1 MVAEPKNTTD
11 VNTSPNHVEAQPQS
25 ISEGLASKNEKLTE
39 APTEEP
45 FSVFTRSEKWLIV
58 SLTALAGLFSPLTA
72 NIYFPSLPS
81 LSRDF
86 NKSLELI
93 NLTVTMYMIFQ
104 GISPMIWGPLADR
117 RGRRP
122 VYVACLLTLALS
134 CVGLALVPTSAYWL
148 LMLLRCFQAAG
159 SASTI
164 ALGAGVIGDISTR
177 QERAGF
183 FGVFTVGP
191 MIGPA
196 IGPVIGGVLSDK
208 LGWRSIFWFL
218 VIASS
223 ACCFVM
229 LCLLPET
236 LRSLVGNGSI
246 RPSRIYRPFLPIILR
261 PSVWK
266 SSRAASST
274 ASEKVTGNPFGLFRN
289 MDIVLLLCLNAI
301 INSVLYG
308 VITTLSTA
316 FEATYP
322 FLTESTIGVSF
333 LACGGGMSIG
343 SVVNGWVL
351 DREYQAVKRRVG
363 TEDREVFP
371 IERARLR
378 LLPVVITVLAAATAG
393 YGWALQAKANI
404 AVPLV
409 LNIFV
414 GFGTIVGMNSTSTLM
429 IDLFPEQGSSITA
442 CNNLVRCVVAAGLVS
457 GIQPMIN
464 AIGYGW
470 TYVFIAGLAAIS
482 VPLLYVQMYYGPRF
496 RLDRHNRRGEAA

>member
-1 MVAEPKNTTD
+1 MIAESKSPSHVNAAPHPAAVAGDQSKVGTISGNAEKPSEP
-11 VNTSPNHVEAQPQS
+11 
-25 ISEGLASKNEKLTE
+25 
-39 APTEEP
+39 EEP
-45 FSVFTRSEKWLIV
+45 FSVFSRAEKWLIV

-86 NKSLELI
+86 HKSLELI

-104 GISPMIWGPLADR
+104 GISPMIWGPLADS

-122 VYVACLLTLALS
+122 VYIACLTTLALS
-134 CVGLALVPTSAYWL
+134 CVALALVPTSAYWL

-177 QERAGF
+177 EERAGF

-196 IGPVIGGVLSDK
+196 IGPVIGGVLAGS

-223 ACCFVM
+223 ACCLVM

-246 RPSRIYRPFLPIILR
+246 RPSRIYRPLLPIIPR
-261 PSVWK
+261 KSVWESART
-266 SSRAASST
+266 SSAVPAQKAS
-274 ASEKVTGNPFGLFRN
+274 GNPFRLFRN
-289 MDIVLLLCLNAI
+289 VDIIILLCLNAI
-301 INSVLYG
+301 LNSVLYG
-308 VITTLSTA
+308 VMATLSTA
-316 FEATYP
+316 LEATYP

-333 LACGGGMSIG
+333 LACGGGMTIG
-343 SVVNGWVL
+343 SVANGWVL
-351 DREYQAVKRRVG
+351 DHEYQKFKRSVG
-363 TEDREVFP
+363 TESRDVFP

-378 LLPVVITVLAAATAG
+378 LLPIVIFTLTVATAG
-393 YGWALQAKANI
+393 YGWALQTKVNI
-404 AVPLV
+404 AVPLI

-414 GFGTIVGMNSTSTLM
+414 GYGTVVGMNSTSTLM
-429 IDLFPEQGSSITA
+429 IDLFPDQGSSITA
-442 CNNLVRCVVAAGLVS
+442 CNNLVRCIVAAGLVS

-470 TYVFIAGLAAIS
+470 TFVFIAGLAALA
-482 VPLLYVQMYYGPRF
+482 VPLLFLQMYFGPRF
-496 RLDRHNRRGEAA
+496 RLERYKRSQDPS